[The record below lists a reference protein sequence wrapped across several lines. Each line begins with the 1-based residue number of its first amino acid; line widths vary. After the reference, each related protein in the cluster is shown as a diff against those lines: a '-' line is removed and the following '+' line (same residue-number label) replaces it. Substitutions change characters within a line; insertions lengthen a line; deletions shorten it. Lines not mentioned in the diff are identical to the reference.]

1 MTNKYIHGY
10 TTEEQQRLLDQAK
23 YWKDKL
29 ILRNLDLSADRYLL
43 EIGCGVGAV
52 LGEIGQAFPGISL
65 AGIDIQEEQVKYTIS
80 YLNKLNLE
88 NVDVRVGDAAYLP
101 WKDGTFDAIFAIW
114 VLEHLSNQEAVLQET
129 YRVLKPGGFIRLNET
144 DYKTLLIWPSSSDY
158 DYLQD
163 AFCQLF
169 YYSGG
174 HPHIGRRL
182 EPLLSS
188 NGFCDIQV
196 NPIGFY
202 YSACSNECQDLRE
215 FVNYVSSFIE
225 PTIQQMVQA
234 LGKDEKRLQAGLQAF
249 KETVNYVDGV
259 ATAVVYQ
266 ASAKR

>member
-1 MTNKYIHGY
+1 MK
-10 TTEEQQRLLDQAK
+10 EQQRLLDQAK
-23 YWKDKL
+23 YWKEKL
-29 ILRNLDLSADRYLL
+29 ILHNLNLSADRYLM

-65 AGIDIQEEQVKYTIS
+65 AGIDIQEEQVEYAIS
-80 YLNKLNLE
+80 YLNKLNLG
-88 NVDVRVGDAAYLP
+88 NVDVQVGDAAYLP
-101 WKDGTFDAIFAIW
+101 WKEQTFDVIFAMW
-114 VLEHLSNQEAVLQET
+114 VLEHLSNQEAVLKEA

-144 DYKTLLIWPSSSDY
+144 DYKTLLIWPSSPDY

-169 YYSGG
+169 YHSGG

-188 NGFCDIQV
+188 NGFRDIQI
-196 NPIGFY
+196 NSIGLY
-202 YSACSNECQDLRE
+202 YSSCSNEGQDLRE

-225 PTIQQMVQA
+225 PTIKQMVQN

-249 KETVNYVDGV
+249 KETVNCLDGV